1 MAITVEK
8 SAGTK
13 LQSVTLSVMSTEK
26 IALVT
31 GGNRGI
37 GKEIVR
43 QLANKGLRVVLTARD
58 PKTGAQAASSIKG
71 DVRFLALDVADDQS
85 ITQAT
90 ESFSK
95 ESDQLDVLINNAG
108 IYPDEGFNILTVPRE
123 LLTETFQTNVFG
135 AIRVIQAFL
144 PFLSRADQA
153 RIINLSS
160 GYGEIDGL
168 SSSVPSYCLSKLT
181 LHGATIMFDQALRSR
196 GIAVNSVCPGWVR
209 TDMGGPNASLS
220 VEEGAD
226 TTVWLAS
233 EAPHAFSGK
242 FFRSRRETSW

>member
-1 MAITVEK
+1 M
-8 SAGTK
+8 TK
-13 LQSVTLSVMSTEK
+13 GK

-37 GKEIVR
+37 GKEIAH
-43 QLANKGLRVVLTARD
+43 QLATKGFRVILTARD
-58 PKTGAQAASSIKG
+58 PKAGKKAASSIKG
-71 DVRFLALDVADDQS
+71 DVGFLALDVADDES
-85 ITQAT
+85 IIQAA
-90 ESFSK
+90 ESFAK
-95 ESDQLDVLINNAG
+95 ESDRLDVLVNNAG
-108 IYPDEGFNILTVPRE
+108 IYPDEGVDILTATRE
-123 LLTETFQTNVFG
+123 LLTKTFQTNTFG
-135 AIRVIQAFL
+135 AIRIIQAFL

-168 SSSVPSYCLSKLT
+168 SSGVPSYCLSKLT
-181 LHGATIMFDQALRSR
+181 LNGATIMFDQALRNR

-233 EAPHAFSGK
+233 DASHSLSGK
-242 FFRSRRETSW
+242 FFRNRREISW

>member
-1 MAITVEK
+1 
-8 SAGTK
+8 
-13 LQSVTLSVMSTEK
+13 MSKGK

-37 GKEIVR
+37 GKEIAR
-43 QLANKGLRVVLTARD
+43 QLAAKGFRVLLTARD
-58 PKTGAQAASSIKG
+58 PKAGTKAASSIKG
-71 DVRFLALDVADDQS
+71 DVGFLALDAEDDGS
-85 ITQAT
+85 ITQAA
-90 ESFSK
+90 EHFAK
-95 ESDQLDVLINNAG
+95 ESDRLDVLINNAG
-108 IYPDEGFNILTVPRE
+108 IYPDEGVDIRTVSRE
-123 LLTETFQTNVFG
+123 LLAKTFQTNTFG

-160 GYGEIDGL
+160 GYGELDGL

-181 LHGATIMFDQALRSR
+181 LNGATIMFDEALRGR

-233 EAPHAFSGK
+233 EAPHSLSGK
-242 FFRSRRETSW
+242 FFRQRREISW

>member
-1 MAITVEK
+1 
-8 SAGTK
+8 
-13 LQSVTLSVMSTEK
+13 MSKGK

-37 GKEIVR
+37 GNEIAR
-43 QLANKGLRVVLTARD
+43 QLAIKGFRVVLTARD
-58 PKTGAQAASSIKG
+58 HKAGTKAASSIKG
-71 DVRFLALDVADDQS
+71 DVGFLALDVADDES
-85 ITQAT
+85 ITHAA
-90 ESFSK
+90 ESFGK
-95 ESDQLDVLINNAG
+95 ESDRLDVLINNAG
-108 IYPDEGFNILTVPRE
+108 VYPDEGVDILTVPRE
-123 LLTETFQTNVFG
+123 LLAKTFQTNTFG

-160 GYGEIDGL
+160 GYGELDGL

-181 LHGATIMFDQALRSR
+181 LNGATIMFDEALRRR

-226 TTVWLAS
+226 TTLWLAS
-233 EAPHAFSGK
+233 EAPHSLSGK
-242 FFRSRRETSW
+242 FFRQRREISW

>member
-1 MAITVEK
+1 
-8 SAGTK
+8 
-13 LQSVTLSVMSTEK
+13 MSTGR

-43 QLANKGLRVVLTARD
+43 QLATKEFRVILTARD
-58 PKTGAQAASSIKG
+58 PKAGTKAASSIEG
-71 DVRFLALDVADDQS
+71 DIGFLALDVADDES
-85 ITQAT
+85 ITQAA

-95 ESDQLDVLINNAG
+95 ESDRLDVLVNNAG
-108 IYPDEGFNILTVPRE
+108 IYPDEGVDILTATRE
-123 LLTETFQTNVFG
+123 LLTETFQTNTFG

-144 PFLSRADQA
+144 PFLSRADHA

-160 GYGEIDGL
+160 GYGELDGL
-168 SSSVPSYCLSKLT
+168 SSGVPSYCLSKLT
-181 LHGATIMFDQALRSR
+181 LNGATIMFDQALRKR

-233 EAPHAFSGK
+233 DAPHSLSGK
-242 FFRSRRETSW
+242 FFRSRREISW

>member
-1 MAITVEK
+1 VSK
-8 SAGTK
+8 G
-13 LQSVTLSVMSTEK
+13 K

-37 GKEIVR
+37 GKEIAG
-43 QLANKGLRVVLTARD
+43 QLASRGFRVILTARD
-58 PKTGAQAASSIKG
+58 SKAGTKAVSSIKG
-71 DVRFLALDVADDQS
+71 DVGFLALDVADDDS
-85 ITQAT
+85 ISQAAS
-90 ESFSK
+90 SFAK
-95 ESDQLDVLINNAG
+95 ESDRLDVLVNNAG
-108 IYPDEGFNILTVPRE
+108 IYPDEGFDILTAPRE
-123 LLTETFQTNVFG
+123 LLTKTFQTNTFG

-160 GYGEIDGL
+160 GYGEINGL
-168 SSSVPSYCLSKLT
+168 SSGVPSYCLSKLT
-181 LHGATIMFDQALRSR
+181 LNGATIMLDQALRNR

-226 TTVWLAS
+226 TAVWLAS
-233 EAPHAFSGK
+233 EAPHSLSGK
-242 FFRSRRETSW
+242 FFRSRREISW

>member
-1 MAITVEK
+1 
-8 SAGTK
+8 
-13 LQSVTLSVMSTEK
+13 MSKGK

-37 GKEIVR
+37 GKEIAR
-43 QLANKGLRVVLTARD
+43 QLAAKGFRVVLTARD
-58 PKTGAQAASSIKG
+58 QKAGIKAASSIKG
-71 DVRFLALDVADDQS
+71 DVGFLALDVEDDQS
-85 ITQAT
+85 ITQAA
-90 ESFSK
+90 ERFGK
-95 ESDQLDVLINNAG
+95 ESDRLDVLINNAA
-108 IYPDEGFNILTVPRE
+108 IYPDEGVDILTVPRE
-123 LLTETFQTNVFG
+123 LLTKTFQTNTFG
-135 AIRVIQAFL
+135 AIRIVQAFL

-160 GYGEIDGL
+160 GYGELAGL

-181 LHGATIMFDQALRSR
+181 LNGASIMFEQALHGR

-233 EAPHAFSGK
+233 EAPHSLSGK
-242 FFRSRRETSW
+242 FSRQRREISW